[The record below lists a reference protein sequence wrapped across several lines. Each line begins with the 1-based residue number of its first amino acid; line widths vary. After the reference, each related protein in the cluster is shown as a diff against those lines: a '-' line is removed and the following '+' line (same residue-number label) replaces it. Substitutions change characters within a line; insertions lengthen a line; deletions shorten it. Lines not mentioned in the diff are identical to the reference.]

1 MNSWLWTSRGP
12 LILREK
18 HIIFVWSIWFLY
30 IHKGYFK
37 TLFHIWTLPYITF
50 CRWTFFS
57 LFYQGKESYRREL
70 LCPPIICM
78 SACTWTLLIFIFL
91 HFCHNIGPAY
101 PSSWGQT
108 PNSSFRQHNL
118 PLFQDLCIQETLI
131 IVCSFS
137 LLFST
142 FISQISDLPQLL
154 YTLSSFSLKEK

>member
-1 MNSWLWTSRGP
+1 MKNISYLYGQSDFSISTKATSKLFFTSEP
-12 LILREK
+12 CLISR
-18 HIIFVWSIWFLY
+18 FVDEL
-30 IHKGYFK
+30 
-37 TLFHIWTLPYITF
+37 
-50 CRWTFFS
+50 FFS

-101 PSSWGQT
+101 PSRWGQT